1 MTNARHA
8 DRRTAFTLLEL
19 LLALV
24 VLTAAMAVVWP
35 SVERLYHQQALK
47 QAAEHVRAKLTGARI
62 RALDFG
68 VRYQFRYEPR
78 GRRFLVIPYQRHNL
92 QASRGR
98 TGRASSSGEI
108 ILPKFSGLLP
118 EGMRFENFDGEET
131 EPQGIA
137 ASWLTELPDSQQLAA
152 TAWSRPLLFRS
163 DGTATDAAFHIV
175 DANQQS
181 VLFWVRGLTGGVT
194 VSRVEPEA
202 GS

>member
-1 MTNARHA
+1 M
-8 DRRTAFTLLEL
+8 
-19 LLALV
+19 LALV

-47 QAAEHVRAKLTGARI
+47 QAAEHVRAKLAGTRI

-98 TGRASSSGEI
+98 TGRTSSGEI
-108 ILPKFSGLLP
+108 VLPKFSGLLP
-118 EGMRFENFDGEET
+118 EGMRFENSDGEET
-131 EPQGIA
+131 EPHGIA
-137 ASWLTELPDSQQLAA
+137 ASWLTELPDSQRLAA
-152 TAWSRPLLFRS
+152 TVWSPPLLFRS
-163 DGTATDAAFHIV
+163 DGTATDAAFHII
-175 DANQQS
+175 DAHQQS
-181 VLFWVRGLTGGVT
+181 VRFWVRGLTGGVT
-194 VSRVEPEA
+194 VSRIEREA